1 MLDPKALR
9 SSLVEVKDSLLL
21 RGYDLDIN
29 LWEKMESSRKEL
41 QGSTEE
47 LQSELNTISKEIGI
61 KKSQKEDSSE
71 LESKASG
78 LTQKIKKRN

>member
-41 QGSTEE
+41 QGVQKNYSLNLIESPKKLGLKSPKKKIHQNWKVR
-47 LQSELNTISKEIGI
+47 LQV
-61 KKSQKEDSSE
+61 
-71 LESKASG
+71 
-78 LTQKIKKRN
+78 

>member
-47 LQSELNTISKEIGI
+47 LQS
-61 KKSQKEDSSE
+61 
-71 LESKASG
+71 
-78 LTQKIKKRN
+78 